1 MTCGVLILI
10 PFRRARF
17 LFGLVR
23 KWTSEAMVAGFSGTE
38 NTPLGFRVKV
48 SALCWSTKNLRLAPV
63 RPSEAVVP
71 IQDRT
76 TTDPSAQDER
86 TRKRLGASLA
96 VCS

>member
-48 SALCWSTKNLRLAPV
+48 SALCWSTKNLRLAPQV
-63 RPSEAVVP
+63 
-71 IQDRT
+71 
-76 TTDPSAQDER
+76 
-86 TRKRLGASLA
+86 KRLYRSKIARRPIRPLRMNA
-96 VCS
+96 HEKD